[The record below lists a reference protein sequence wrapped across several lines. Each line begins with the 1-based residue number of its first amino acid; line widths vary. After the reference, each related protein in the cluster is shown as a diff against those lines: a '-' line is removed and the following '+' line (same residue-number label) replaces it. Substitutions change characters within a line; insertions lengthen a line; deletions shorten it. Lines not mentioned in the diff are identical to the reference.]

1 LMLQYKAYQGNEQR
15 GHKQRAMDENLVRS
29 SDGTLYH
36 QLLSR
41 LLKAL
46 ESGKITVGE
55 KLPTEAELVQSYG
68 VSRTTAR
75 RALDEL
81 RRQGLVRREPGKGT
95 FRIEPLLKAD
105 LPYLHSF
112 SDEIRHLGYRP
123 GVRLLLQQET
133 VASEVIAEQL
143 QVETGSP
150 VLSFR
155 RVRTADERPIFVCD
169 SYLPLT
175 RFPQLREADY
185 TSTSLYQLFEQVL
198 RLKIIRA
205 TQWISAITA
214 PSDITGLLE
223 IAVGSPV
230 LQLQRI
236 TFVEGN
242 LPIETVQAFFRSDR
256 YQYYSEL
263 VAPLNFSDAVM
274 KP

>member
-1 LMLQYKAYQGNEQR
+1 
-15 GHKQRAMDENLVRS
+15 MDENLVRS

-41 LLKAL
+41 LLEAI

-55 KLPTEAELVQSYG
+55 KLPTEAELVQLYG

-95 FRIEPLLKAD
+95 FRSDPLLRAD

-112 SDEIRHLGYRP
+112 SDEIRRLGYRP
-123 GVRLLLQQET
+123 SVQLLQQHEV
-133 VASEVIAEQL
+133 VANQSLAEQL
-143 QVETGSP
+143 HVDVGSP
-150 VLSFR
+150 VFYFR
-155 RVRTADERPIFVCD
+155 RLRMADERPIFVCD
-169 SYLPLT
+169 SYVPLT

-185 TSTSLYQLFEQVL
+185 TSTSLYRLFEQVL
-198 RLKIIRA
+198 GRKVARA
-205 TQWISAITA
+205 TQWISALA
-214 PSDITGLLE
+214 AESDIAQLLE
-223 IAVGSPV
+223 VDVNAPV

-242 LPIETVQAFFRSDR
+242 LPVETVQAFFHSSR

-263 VAPLNFSDAVM
+263 IVQPDASV
-274 KP
+274 KATRAAKL